1 MSTVS
6 GSVRMREAEAMPAS
20 NPARVHR
27 ARLGTYLGARTR
39 VASYLGLA
47 IVAAALA
54 TALPGDAIVRA
65 IAAAAQP
72 PTRTAAT
79 ISAPQLKEISGCA
92 VSSQTPGGGR
102 IVWVHNDSGDGP
114 NVYAIDGRT
123 GWLRATFAV
132 AGALAEDWEDM
143 ALSKGQLYMGDI
155 GDNSAN
161 RASVVVYRVAEPVVP
176 RKSVAAVRTTV
187 ASVAL
192 RLRYPDGSHNAETLI
207 VHPTTGDLYIVTKAE
222 DGHSGVY
229 VLRGAATAEAGSYA
243 LEKVADLTISG
254 EGLIYP
260 NEITAGDIS
269 PTGDRIALRTY
280 QFLYVYR
287 PSSGGSFDSAWTN
300 AATQVNAP
308 FLLQAEALCFT
319 PDGRHVLTTQEG
331 LPAPLVE
338 IDMRKV

>member
-1 MSTVS
+1 
-6 GSVRMREAEAMPAS
+6 MPAS
-20 NPARVHR
+20 DPARAIA
-27 ARLGTYLGARTR
+27 ARLGTRLGARSRMT
-39 VASYLGLA
+39 SYLGLA
-47 IVAAALA
+47 IVAAAVA
-54 TALPGDAIVRA
+54 TVLPGQGIVGA
-65 IAAAAQP
+65 FAASAQP
-72 PTRTAAT
+72 PTRTVAT

-123 GWLRATFAV
+123 GRLRATFAV
-132 AGALAEDWEDM
+132 TGARAEDWEDM

-161 RASVVVYRVAEPVVP
+161 RPSIVVYRVAEPVIP
-176 RKSVAAVRTTV
+176 RKSVVAVRPTS

-192 RLRYPDGSHNAETLI
+192 QLRYPDGSHNAETLI
-207 VHPTTGDLYIVTKAE
+207 VHPTTGDLYIVTKTE

-229 VLRGAATAEAGSYA
+229 ALRGAATAEAGSYA
-243 LEKVADLTISG
+243 LEKVADLTIAG

-269 PTGDRIALRTY
+269 PSGDRIVLRTY
-280 QFLYVYR
+280 QYLYVYR
-287 PSSGGSFDSAWTN
+287 PSPGSSFDSAWTSV
-300 AATQVNAP
+300 ATQVNAP

-319 PDGRHVLTTQEG
+319 PDGRNVLTTQEG

-338 IDMRKV
+338 IDLRKV

>member
-1 MSTVS
+1 
-6 GSVRMREAEAMPAS
+6 MPAS
-20 NPARVHR
+20 DPARVIA
-27 ARLGTYLGARTR
+27 ARLGTRLGARTR
-39 VASYLGLA
+39 MTSYLGVA
-47 IVAAALA
+47 IVLAVAA
-54 TALPGDAIVRA
+54 TVLPGQGIVRA
-65 IAAAAQP
+65 FAAAAQP
-72 PTRTAAT
+72 PTRTLAT

-92 VSSQTPGGGR
+92 VSSKTPGGVR

-123 GWLRATFAV
+123 GRLRATFAV

-143 ALSKGQLYMGDI
+143 ALSRGQLYLGDI
-155 GDNSAN
+155 GDNAAD

-176 RKSVAAVRTTV
+176 RKSVAAVQTTS

-207 VHPTTGDLYIVTKAE
+207 VHPTSGDLYIVTKTE

-229 VLRGAATAEAGSYA
+229 ALRGAATAEAGSYA
-243 LEKVADLTISG
+243 LAKVADLTIAG

-269 PTGDRIALRTY
+269 PAGDRIVLRTY
-280 QFLYVYR
+280 QYLYVYR
-287 PSSGGSFDSAWTN
+287 PSSGSSFDSAWTSV
-300 AATQVNAP
+300 ATQVNAP

-319 PDGRHVLTTQEG
+319 PDGRYVLTTQEG

-338 IDMRKV
+338 IDLRKV

>member
-1 MSTVS
+1 
-6 GSVRMREAEAMPAS
+6 MPAS
-20 NPARVHR
+20 KPVRVIA
-27 ARLGTYLGARTR
+27 ARLGTQFGARTR
-39 VASYLGLA
+39 MTSYLGVA
-47 IVAAALA
+47 IVAAAAA
-54 TALPGDAIVRA
+54 TVLPGQGIVRA
-65 IAAAAQP
+65 FAAAAQP
-72 PTRTAAT
+72 PTRTVAT

-123 GWLRATFAV
+123 GRLRRTFAV

-143 ALSKGQLYMGDI
+143 ALSRGQLYLGDI

-161 RASVVVYRVAEPVVP
+161 RSAIVVYRVAEPVVP
-176 RKSVAAVRTTV
+176 RKSLAAVRSTS

-207 VHPTTGDLYIVTKAE
+207 VHPTSGDLYIVTKTE

-229 VLRGAATAEAGSYA
+229 ALRGAATAEAGSYG
-243 LEKVADLTISG
+243 LEKVADLTITG

-269 PTGDRIALRTY
+269 PTGDRIVLRTY
-280 QFLYVYR
+280 QYLYVYR
-287 PSSGGSFDSAWTN
+287 SSPGSSFDSAWTN
-300 AATQVNAP
+300 VATQVNAP

-319 PDGRHVLTTQEG
+319 PDGRSVLTTQEG

-338 IDMRKV
+338 IDLRKV